1 MPFHFSI
8 MRYSIFLLFFVIFL
22 NSNAQ
27 TTFNKRLHFDH
38 PAAVLTG
45 VIATDSCYY
54 STGVVA
60 DTLPQNLI
68 GNIFTKIDL
77 VGDPVFHKVITAPDK
92 TYTTW
97 EDCILLEDETI
108 ALAGYSYD
116 SIPKGFIM
124 RFDLFGDTLMYAEY
138 SHPFWPNYDFML
150 PIGGLQETDSGGF
163 IVCNNIRNGPTSI
176 DIYIIRTDMEGLM
189 VWDSIYSLPYLD
201 APKAIVP
208 DANGGFIIGAWTV
221 NQQLVLE
228 NFTSQTY
235 ILNIDGNGQILWQ
248 YNTPSSLG
256 LRGGANEMVLLD
268 DGSLI
273 VASGIGTEVDL
284 GPSHVIYFEKL
295 LFKLSPDHEL
305 EWELKIP
312 DFDLNGSSDLTSVIA
327 VSDGSGFVVGG
338 RHGEMIES
346 NYTFVIRGDISKVSN
361 DGQLLWARRYVGIDS
376 DEPTHQ
382 VYDLKETTDGGF
394 IIVGESRDGTGDTYP
409 KQQAWLLKLD
419 QYGCLVPGCHLL
431 DDVGEEFERP
441 IQLSVYPNP
450 TTDYLNFQLRSNEFL
465 KNGTF
470 RIINADG
477 KVIKSIQVDVRIEDT
492 FVLPVWEWATGVYFL
507 QYLDG
512 DREIVVSEKFIKN

>member
-1 MPFHFSI
+1 
-8 MRYSIFLLFFVIFL
+8 MRYYISFLLLLFL
-22 NSNAQ
+22 GKAYAQ
-27 TTFNKRLHFDH
+27 TTFNKRVHFGH
-38 PAAVLTG
+38 PSAVLTG
-45 VIATDSCYY
+45 VIATDSFYY

-77 VGDPVFHKVITAPDK
+77 EGNPVFHKVITAPDK
-92 TYTTW
+92 TYATW
-97 EDCILLEDETI
+97 EDCIMLEGETI

-124 RFDLFGDTLMYAEY
+124 EFDLFGDTLLYSEY

-150 PIGGLQETDSGGF
+150 PIGGLQEIENGGF
-163 IVCNNIRNGPTSI
+163 IVCNNLRNGPTSI
-176 DIYIIRTDMEGLM
+176 DIYIIRTDMDG
-189 VWDSIYSLPYLD
+189 VITWDSIYSLPYLD

-235 ILNIDGNGQILWQ
+235 ILNIDNNGQLLWQ

-268 DGSLI
+268 DGSLV

-295 LFKLSPDHEL
+295 LFKLSPEHEL

-338 RHGEMIES
+338 RHGEEIAA
-346 NYTFVIRGDISKVSN
+346 NYTFAIRGDISKVSN
-361 DGQLLWARRYVGIDS
+361 DGQLVWTRRYVGIDS

-382 VYDLKETTDGGF
+382 VYDLKETADGGF

-409 KQQAWLLKLD
+409 SQQAWLLKLD
-419 QYGCLVPGCHLL
+419 QHGCLVPGCHLL
-431 DDVGEEFERP
+431 DDVDEKIENP
-441 IQLSVYPNP
+441 LQLSIYPNP
-450 TTDYLNFQLRSNEFL
+450 TTDYLNFQLRSSGIL

-470 RIINADG
+470 HIINANG
-477 KVIKSIQVDVRIEDT
+477 QLVKEFQMNVRAGDT
-492 FVLPVWEWATGVYFL
+492 FVVPVWDWPGGVYFL
-507 QYLDG
+507 QYLDRSG
-512 DREIVVSEKFIKN
+512 KARLSEKFIISKH